1 MSAKA
6 NAQRST
12 PNAQRRSADIEPPL
26 RVVFVGHV
34 DHGKSTLIGRILH
47 DTSSLPEGKM
57 EEIKKAC
64 AAEGMEFEFAFLLDA
79 LLEEQKQN
87 VTIDTTEIPFR
98 TARRRYAIIDAPGH
112 KEFLKNMITGASRA
126 DAAILVIGADEGVRE
141 QSRRHA
147 YLLSMLG
154 IKQVVVVVNKM
165 DLVGYS
171 ENRFREI
178 EKEYRKFLQEL
189 GLSVHTFIPA
199 SAKEGEN
206 VARSSMK
213 MKWYC
218 AASMLEA
225 LDLLEAQKRDVDL
238 PLRFCVQDVYRF
250 DGRRIIAGR
259 IETGTLRAGDE
270 LIFSPANKSSVVA
283 SIERWPVVLSE
294 SEGSRGTSSRVA
306 QRDSSTALG
315 MTAVTGDSIGIT
327 LAEQI
332 FVERGY
338 VASHQNETPI
348 ETNRFHADLFWIVRE
363 PLRVGHFYDLRLA
376 TQQVK
381 CQIVSIEQVTDS
393 STLETKSEPPSVA
406 AATSGVAGG
415 REQLERNEIG
425 RLTIQTR
432 SPLVIDNHDR
442 IPNLGRFVII
452 DDGQICGGGTIF
464 GGVYTDRTVTK
475 SKNIFWTEGKITA
488 GARAMRSGHRGAVVW
503 LTGLSGAGKSTIAQA
518 VERDLFHR
526 GMHTYVLDGDNI
538 RHGLNSNLGFSPDD
552 RVENIRRVSEVAK
565 LMADAGAVVI
575 TAFISPYRMD
585 RRRAREI
592 ALEGN
597 AEFIE
602 VFVDAPLEVCEARD
616 PKNLYKKA
624 RAGEI
629 REFTGIDA
637 PYEAPDDPEII
648 VHTDKQTVDESV
660 ATILEQLL
668 PRLRDYGG
676 DD

>member
-1 MSAKA
+1 MIVEENVQHSTS
-6 NAQRST
+6 NAQHPISEV
-12 PNAQRRSADIEPPL
+12 EPKL

-47 DTSSLPEGKM
+47 DTASLPEGKI

-64 AAEGMEFEFAFLLDA
+64 AAERMEFEFAFLLDA

-87 VTIDTTEIPFR
+87 VTIDTTQIPFR
-98 TARRRYAIIDAPGH
+98 TARRRYSIIDAPGH
-112 KEFLKNMITGASRA
+112 KEFLKNMITGASSA
-126 DAAILVIGADEGVRE
+126 DAAILVIGADQGVRE

-147 YLLSMLG
+147 YLLSLLG

-165 DLVGYS
+165 DLVNFS
-171 ENRFREI
+171 EKLFREI
-178 EKEYRKFLQEL
+178 EQDYRKFLASL
-189 GLSVHTFIPA
+189 GFEARAFIPA
-199 SAKEGEN
+199 SAKQGEN
-206 VARSSMK
+206 VARSTMK

-218 AASMLEA
+218 GASVLEA
-225 LDLLEAQKRDVDL
+225 LDLLQTQKPDLDL
-238 PLRFCVQDVYRF
+238 PLRFSVQDVYRF
-250 DGRRIIAGR
+250 DERRIVAGR
-259 IETGTLRAGDE
+259 IETGMLRVGDE
-270 LIFSPANKSSVVA
+270 LVFSPANKSSIVA
-283 SIERWPVVLSE
+283 SIERWNAP
-294 SEGSRGTSSRVA
+294 GNGPA
-306 QRDSSTALG
+306 IA
-315 MTAVTGDSIGIT
+315 GDSIGIT
-327 LAEQI
+327 LSEQI

-338 VASHQNETPI
+338 IASHEDETPI

-363 PLRVGHFYDLRLA
+363 PLRLGHLYDLRLA
-376 TQQVK
+376 TQHVK
-381 CQIVSIEQVTDS
+381 CQIVSIEQIIDS
-393 STLETKSEPPSVA
+393 STIETKSD
-406 AATSGVAGG
+406 G

-432 SPLVIDNHDR
+432 GPLVMDNHDR
-442 IPNLGRFVII
+442 VPNLGRFVIV

-464 GGVYTDRTVTK
+464 GGIYTDRQITK

-488 GARAMRSGHRGAVVW
+488 HQRAIRAGHRGAVVW

-518 VERDLFHR
+518 LERELFHR
-526 GMHTYVLDGDNI
+526 AMQTYVLDGDNI

-552 RVENIRRVSEVAK
+552 RVENIRRVSEVAR
-565 LMADAGAVVI
+565 LMADAGTVVI

-602 VFVDAPLEVCEARD
+602 VFVDAPLEVCETRD

-637 PYEAPDDPEII
+637 PYEAPEDPEIV
-648 VHTDKQTVDESV
+648 VHTDQQSVDESV

-668 PRLRDYGG
+668 PRLRQYEAK
-676 DD
+676 

>member
-1 MSAKA
+1 VTQEDYPVSGIRSPVSSAA
-6 NAQRST
+6 
-12 PNAQRRSADIEPPL
+12 PPL

-47 DTSSLPEGKM
+47 DTGSLPEGKID
-57 EEIKKAC
+57 EIRKAC

-87 VTIDTTEIPFR
+87 VTIDTTQIPFR

-112 KEFLKNMITGASRA
+112 KEFLKNMITGASSA
-126 DAAILVIGADEGVRE
+126 DAAILVIGANEGVRE

-147 YLLSMLG
+147 YLLNLLG
-154 IKQVVVVVNKM
+154 VKQIIVVVNKM
-165 DLVGYS
+165 DLVDFS
-171 ENRFREI
+171 ETRFHEI
-178 EKEYRKFLQEL
+178 ESEYRKFLADL
-189 GLSVHTFIPA
+189 GLEARAFIPA
-199 SAKEGEN
+199 SARQGEN
-206 VARSSMK
+206 VARATMK

-218 AASMLEA
+218 GASVLEA
-225 LDLLEAQKRDVDL
+225 LDLLESRKSDVDL
-238 PLRFCVQDVYRF
+238 PLRFCIQDVYRF

-259 IETGTLRAGDE
+259 IETGTLRVGDQ
-270 LIFSPANKSSVVA
+270 LVFSPANKSSVVA
-283 SIERWPVVLSE
+283 TIERWNAPPN
-294 SEGSRGTSSRVA
+294 GPAVA
-306 QRDSSTALG
+306 
-315 MTAVTGDSIGIT
+315 GDSVGIT
-327 LAEQI
+327 LSEQI

-338 VASHQNETPI
+338 VASHENETPI

-363 PLRVGHFYDLRLA
+363 PLRVGHFYDLRVA
-376 TQQVK
+376 TQDVK
-381 CQIVSIEQVTDS
+381 CQIVSIEQVMDS
-393 STLETKSEPPSVA
+393 STLEMKSD
-406 AATSGVAGG
+406 G

-432 SPLVIDNHDR
+432 GPLVIDNHDH
-442 IPNLGRFVII
+442 IPNLGRFVIV
-452 DDGQICGGGTIF
+452 DDGRIRGGGTIL
-464 GGVYTDRTVTK
+464 GGVYTDRKAAK

-488 GARAMRSGHRGAVVW
+488 RQRAMRSGHRGAVIW

-518 VERDLFHR
+518 LERELFHR
-526 GMHTYVLDGDNI
+526 AMHTYVLDGDNI
-538 RHGLNSNLGFSPDD
+538 RHGLNSNLGFSPED
-552 RVENIRRVSEVAK
+552 REENIRRVSEVAK

-602 VFVDAPLEVCEARD
+602 VFVEAPLEVCETRD
-616 PKNLYKKA
+616 PKSLYKKA

-629 REFTGIDA
+629 RDFTGIGA
-637 PYEAPDDPEII
+637 PYEAPEDPEIV
-648 VHTDKQTVDESV
+648 VHTDEQTVDESV

-668 PRLRDYGG
+668 PRLRREAANE
-676 DD
+676 

>member
-1 MSAKA
+1 MSSGA

-12 PNAQRRSADIEPPL
+12 SNAQRSSSDVAPKL

-47 DTSSLPEGKM
+47 DTGSLPEGKI
-57 EEIKKAC
+57 EEIKKVC
-64 AAEGMEFEFAFLLDA
+64 AAEGMGFEFAFLLDA

-126 DAAILVIGADEGVRE
+126 DAAILVISADEGVRE

-154 IKQVVVVVNKM
+154 IKHVVVVVNKM
-165 DLVGYS
+165 DLVDYS
-171 ENRFREI
+171 EKRFREI
-178 EKEYRKFLQEL
+178 EQEYRKFLREL
-189 GLSVHTFIPA
+189 GLDAPSFIPA
-199 SAKEGEN
+199 SAREGEN
-206 VARSSMK
+206 VARASMK

-218 AASMLEA
+218 AANVLEA
-225 LDLLEAQKRDVDL
+225 LDLLKTQERDVDL

-259 IETGTLRAGDE
+259 IETGTLRVGDQ
-270 LIFSPANKSSVVA
+270 LVFSPANKSSVVA
-283 SIERWPVVLSE
+283 TIERWNAQENNGPA
-294 SEGSRGTSSRVA
+294 VA
-306 QRDSSTALG
+306 
-315 MTAVTGDSIGIT
+315 GDSIGIT
-327 LAEQI
+327 LGEQI
-332 FVERGY
+332 FVERGHI
-338 VASHQNETPI
+338 ASHENETPI
-348 ETNRFHADLFWIVRE
+348 EANRFHADLFWIVRE
-363 PLRVGHFYDLRLA
+363 PLRVGHLYGLRLA
-376 TQQVK
+376 TQDVK
-381 CQIVSIEQVTDS
+381 CEVVSIERVMDS
-393 STLETKSEPPSVA
+393 STLETKSD
-406 AATSGVAGG
+406 G
-415 REQLERNEIG
+415 REQLERNETG

-432 SPLVIDNHDR
+432 APLVIDNHDR

-464 GGVYTDRTVTK
+464 GGVYTDRTVAK

-488 GARAMRSGHRGAVVW
+488 LARAMRSGHRGAVIW

-518 VERDLFHR
+518 LERELFQR
-526 GMHTYVLDGDNI
+526 AMHTYVLDGDNI

-565 LMADAGAVVI
+565 LMADAGTVVI

-585 RRRAREI
+585 RSRAREI
-592 ALEGN
+592 ALEGSS
-597 AEFIE
+597 EFIE
-602 VFVDAPLEVCEARD
+602 VFVDAPLAVCERRD

-624 RAGEI
+624 RAGQI

-637 PYEAPDDPEII
+637 PYEAPEDPEIV
-648 VHTDKQTVDESV
+648 VHTDRQSVDESV
-660 ATILEQLL
+660 ATIMEQLL
-668 PRLRDYGG
+668 PRLRAVE
-676 DD
+676 

>member
-1 MSAKA
+1 MRE
-6 NAQRST
+6 Q
-12 PNAQRRSADIEPPL
+12 QPL
-26 RVVFVGHV
+26 KIVFVGHV

-47 DTSSLPEGKM
+47 DTGSLPEGKI
-57 EEIKKAC
+57 EEIKKASE
-64 AAEGMEFEFAFLLDA
+64 AEGMEFEFAFLLDA

-154 IKQVVVVVNKM
+154 VNQVIVVVNKM
-165 DLVGYS
+165 DLIDYS
-171 ENRFREI
+171 EKRFREI
-178 EKEYRKFLQEL
+178 EQDYRKFLQQL
-189 GLSVHTFIPA
+189 GLNALTFIPA
-199 SAKEGEN
+199 SAKQGEN
-206 VARSSMK
+206 VARAGMK

-218 AASMLEA
+218 AANVLEA
-225 LDLLEAQKRDVDL
+225 LDLLEPQKRDVDF

-259 IETGTLRAGDE
+259 IETGKVRVGDE

-283 SIERWPVVLSE
+283 SIECWNAPSN
-294 SEGSRGTSSRVA
+294 GPGIA
-306 QRDSSTALG
+306 
-315 MTAVTGDSIGIT
+315 GDSIGIT
-327 LAEQI
+327 LSEQI

-348 ETNRFHADLFWIVRE
+348 ETNRFHADLFWITRE

-381 CQIVSIEQVTDS
+381 CQIVSIEQVIDS
-393 STLETKSEPPSVA
+393 ATLETKSDQ
-406 AATSGVAGG
+406 

-432 SPLVIDNHDR
+432 SPLVIDNYDR
-442 IPNLGRFVII
+442 VPNLGRFVIV
-452 DDGQICGGGTIF
+452 DDGKICGGGTIF
-464 GGVYTDRTVTK
+464 GGVYTDRSVAK
-475 SKNIFWTEGKITA
+475 SKNIFWTEEKITA
-488 GARAMRSGHRGAVVW
+488 RERALRTGHRGAVIW
-503 LTGLSGAGKSTIAQA
+503 LTGLSGAGKSTIAQSL
-518 VERDLFHR
+518 ERDLFHR

-538 RHGLNSNLGFSPDD
+538 RHGLTSNLGFSPDD
-552 RVENIRRVSEVAK
+552 RMENIRRVSEVAK
-565 LMADAGAVVI
+565 LMADAGTVVI

-637 PYEAPDDPEII
+637 PYEAPEDPEIV
-648 VHTDKQTVDESV
+648 VHTDQQTVDESV

-668 PRLRDYGG
+668 PRLRTEE
-676 DD
+676 

>member
-1 MSAKA
+1 MIEKA

-12 PNAQRRSADIEPPL
+12 SNAQRPTPDLEPKL

-47 DTSSLPEGKM
+47 DTGSLPEGKI

-64 AAEGMEFEFAFLLDA
+64 EAEGMEFEFAFLLDA

-98 TARRRYAIIDAPGH
+98 TTRRRYAIIDAPGH

-154 IKQVVVVVNKM
+154 INQVIVVVNKM
-165 DLVGYS
+165 DLVDFS
-171 ENRFREI
+171 EKRFREI
-178 EKEYRKFLQEL
+178 EQDYRKFLQQL
-189 GLSVHTFIPA
+189 GLNALTFVPV
-199 SAKEGEN
+199 SAKQGEN
-206 VARSSMK
+206 VARASMK

-218 AASMLEA
+218 AASILEA
-225 LDLLEAQKRDVDL
+225 LDLLETQQRDLDL

-250 DGRRIIAGR
+250 DRRRIIAGR
-259 IETGTLRAGDE
+259 IETGKLGVGDE

-283 SIERWPVVLSE
+283 SIEGWNAPAN
-294 SEGSRGTSSRVA
+294 GPAVA
-306 QRDSSTALG
+306 
-315 MTAVTGDSIGIT
+315 GDSIGIT
-327 LAEQI
+327 LTEQI

-338 VASHQNETPI
+338 VASHQNETPV
-348 ETNRFHADLFWIVRE
+348 ETNRFHADLFWIIRD
-363 PLRVGHFYDLRLA
+363 PLRAGHFYDLRLA

-393 STLETKSEPPSVA
+393 STLET
-406 AATSGVAGG
+406 TSDE

-425 RLTIQTR
+425 RVTIQTR
-432 SPLVIDNHDR
+432 APLVIDNHDR

-464 GGVYTDRTVTK
+464 GGIYTDRTVAK
-475 SKNIFWTEGKITA
+475 SKNIFWTEEKITA
-488 GARAMRSGHRGAVVW
+488 RERAVRTGHRGAVIW
-503 LTGLSGAGKSTIAQA
+503 LTGLSGAGKSTIAQSL
-518 VERDLFHR
+518 ERDLFHS
-526 GMHTYVLDGDNI
+526 GMNTYVLDGDNI

-565 LMADAGAVVI
+565 LMADAGTVVI

-637 PYEAPDDPEII
+637 PYEAPEDPEIV
-648 VHTDKQTVDESV
+648 VHTDQQSVAESV

-668 PRLRDYGG
+668 PRLRDYRAE
-676 DD
+676 D

>member
-1 MSAKA
+1 MIEEANPQLSTS
-6 NAQRST
+6 NAQRPS
-12 PNAQRRSADIEPPL
+12 SDIEPKL
-26 RVVFVGHV
+26 KVVFVGHV

-47 DTSSLPEGKM
+47 DTDSLSEGKI
-57 EEIKKAC
+57 EQVKKAC

-98 TARRRYAIIDAPGH
+98 TARRHYAIIDAPGH

-147 YLLSMLG
+147 YLLGMLG
-154 IKQVVVVVNKM
+154 IKHVIVVVNKM
-165 DLVGYS
+165 DLVDYS
-171 ENRFREI
+171 EKRFREI
-178 EKEYRKFLQEL
+178 EQEYRKFLGEL
-189 GLSVHTFIPA
+189 GLDARTFIPA
-199 SAKEGEN
+199 SAKQGEN
-206 VARSSMK
+206 VARVSMK
-213 MKWYC
+213 IKWYC
-218 AASMLEA
+218 AASVLEA
-225 LDLLEAQKRDVDL
+225 LDQLEPQKRDIDL

-250 DGRRIIAGR
+250 EGRRIIAGR
-259 IETGTLRAGDE
+259 IETGTLRVGDQ
-270 LIFSPANKSSVVA
+270 LVFSPANKSSVVA
-283 SIERWPVVLSE
+283 SIERWSAPTDNPAE
-294 SEGSRGTSSRVA
+294 A
-306 QRDSSTALG
+306 
-315 MTAVTGDSIGIT
+315 GDSIGIR
-327 LAEQI
+327 LSEQI

-338 VASHQNETPI
+338 VASHENDTPI

-363 PLRVGHFYDLRLA
+363 PLRIGHLYSLRLA
-376 TQQVK
+376 TQDVK
-381 CQIVSIEQVTDS
+381 CQIVSIERVMDS
-393 STLETKSEPPSVA
+393 STL
-406 AATSGVAGG
+406 ATQSDA

-432 SPLVIDNHDR
+432 GRLVIDNHDR

-452 DDGQICGGGTIF
+452 DDGEICGGGTIF
-464 GGVYTDRTVTK
+464 GGVYTDRSVAK

-518 VERDLFHR
+518 LERDLFQR
-526 GMHTYVLDGDNI
+526 AMHTYVLDGDNI

-565 LMADAGAVVI
+565 LMADAGTVVI

-602 VFVDAPLEVCEARD
+602 VFVDAPLQVCEARD

-624 RAGEI
+624 RAGQI

-637 PYEAPDDPEII
+637 PYEAPDDPEIV
-648 VHTDKQTVDESV
+648 VHTDQQSVDESV

-668 PRLRDYGG
+668 PRLREYEAND
-676 DD
+676 

>member
-1 MSAKA
+1 MTNDDQK
-6 NAQRST
+6 
-12 PNAQRRSADIEPPL
+12 L
-26 RVVFVGHV
+26 KVVFVGHV

-47 DTSSLPEGKM
+47 DTGSLPEGKID
-57 EEIKKAC
+57 EITKAC

-87 VTIDTTEIPFR
+87 VTIDTTQIPFR

-112 KEFLKNMITGASRA
+112 KEFLKNMITGASSA

-147 YLLSMLG
+147 YLLSLLG
-154 IKQVVVVVNKM
+154 IKQIIVVVNKM
-165 DLVGYS
+165 DLVEFS
-171 ENRFREI
+171 EARFYEI
-178 EKEYRKFLQEL
+178 ESEYRKFLASL
-189 GLSVHTFIPA
+189 GLEGRAFIPA
-199 SAKEGEN
+199 SAKQGEN
-206 VARSSMK
+206 VARATMK

-218 AASMLEA
+218 GASVIEA
-225 LDLLEAQKRDVDL
+225 LDLLQLHEPDVDL

-250 DGRRIIAGR
+250 NGRRIIAGR
-259 IETGTLRAGDE
+259 IETGTLRVGDQ
-270 LIFSPANKSSVVA
+270 LVFSPANKSSVVA
-283 SIERWPVVLSE
+283 TIERWNAPPNAPA
-294 SEGSRGTSSRVA
+294 VA
-306 QRDSSTALG
+306 
-315 MTAVTGDSIGIT
+315 GDSIGIT
-327 LAEQI
+327 LSEQI

-338 VASHQNETPI
+338 VASHENETPI

-363 PLRVGHFYDLRLA
+363 PLRPGHLYELRLA
-376 TQQVK
+376 TQDVK

-393 STLETKSEPPSVA
+393 STLETKSD
-406 AATSGVAGG
+406 G

-432 SPLVIDNHDR
+432 GPLVIDNHDR
-442 IPNLGRFVII
+442 IPNLGRFII
-452 DDGQICGGGTIF
+452 VDDGKICGGGTIF
-464 GGVYTDRTVTK
+464 GGVYTDRQAAK

-488 GARAMRSGHRGAVVW
+488 RERAIRSGHRGAVVW

-518 VERDLFHR
+518 IERELFR
-526 GMHTYVLDGDNI
+526 RAVHTYVLDGDNI
-538 RHGLNSNLGFSPDD
+538 RHGLNSNLGFAPED
-552 RVENIRRVSEVAK
+552 RVENIRRVSEVAR
-565 LMADAGAVVI
+565 LMADAGTVVV

-602 VFVDAPLEVCEARD
+602 VFVDAPLEVCETRD

-629 REFTGIDA
+629 RDFTGIGA
-637 PYEAPDDPEII
+637 PYEAPEDPEIV
-648 VHTDKQTVDESV
+648 VHTDQQTVDESV
-660 ATILEQLL
+660 TTILEQLL
-668 PRLRDYGG
+668 PRLREYGANE
-676 DD
+676 

>member
-1 MSAKA
+1 MSDKA
-6 NAQRST
+6 NARRST
-12 PNAQRRSADIEPPL
+12 SDVASKL

-47 DTSSLPEGKM
+47 DTGSLPEGKI

-64 AAEGMEFEFAFLLDA
+64 AAEGMGFEFAFLLDA

-98 TARRRYAIIDAPGH
+98 TTRREYAIIDAPGH

-126 DAAILVIGADEGVRE
+126 DAAILVISADEGVRE

-154 IKQVVVVVNKM
+154 IKHVIVVVNKM
-165 DLVGYS
+165 DLVDYS
-171 ENRFREI
+171 EKRFREI
-178 EKEYRKFLQEL
+178 EQEYRKFLREL
-189 GLSVHTFIPA
+189 GLDARTFIPA

-206 VARSSMK
+206 VARASMK

-218 AASMLEA
+218 ASNVLEA
-225 LDLLEAQKRDVDL
+225 LDLLEPHERDVDL

-250 DGRRIIAGR
+250 DGQRIIAGR
-259 IETGTLRAGDE
+259 IETGTLRAGDQ
-270 LIFSPANKSSVVA
+270 LVFSPANKSSVVA
-283 SIERWPVVLSE
+283 TIERWNARE
-294 SEGSRGTSSRVA
+294 NNG
-306 QRDSSTALG
+306 
-315 MTAVTGDSIGIT
+315 TAVAGDSIGIT
-327 LAEQI
+327 LSEQI

-338 VASHQNETPI
+338 VASHENETPI

-363 PLRVGHFYDLRLA
+363 PLRVGHLYSLRLA
-376 TQQVK
+376 TQDVK
-381 CQIVSIEQVTDS
+381 CQVVSIERVMDS
-393 STLETKSEPPSVA
+393 STLESK
-406 AATSGVAGG
+406 GDG

-425 RLTIQTR
+425 RLIIQTR
-432 SPLVIDNHDR
+432 GRLVIDNHDR

-464 GGVYTDRTVTK
+464 GGVYTDRTVAK

-488 GARAMRSGHRGAVVW
+488 GARAMRSGHRGAVIW

-518 VERDLFHR
+518 LERELFQR
-526 GMHTYVLDGDNI
+526 AMHTYVLDGDNI

-565 LMADAGAVVI
+565 LMADSGTVVI

-585 RRRAREI
+585 RSRAREI

-602 VFVDAPLEVCEARD
+602 VFVEAPLAVCEARD

-624 RAGEI
+624 RAGQI

-637 PYEAPDDPEII
+637 PYEAPEDPEIV
-648 VHTDKQTVDESV
+648 VHTDRQSVDESV

-668 PRLRDYGG
+668 PRLRTVE
-676 DD
+676 

>member
-1 MSAKA
+1 MIAKA

-12 PNAQRRSADIEPPL
+12 TNTECPISDMERPL

-47 DTSSLPEGKM
+47 DTGSLPQGKI
-57 EEIKKAC
+57 EEIRKAC

-98 TARRRYAIIDAPGH
+98 TPRRRYAIIDAPGH

-126 DAAILVIGADEGVRE
+126 DAAVLVIGANEGVRE

-154 IKQVVVVVNKM
+154 IKHLIVVVNKM
-165 DLVGYS
+165 DLVDFS
-171 ENRFREI
+171 EERFREI
-178 EKEYRKFLQEL
+178 EQDYRKFLVDL
-189 GLSVHTFIPA
+189 GLEAHAFIPA

-206 VARSSMK
+206 VARASMK

-218 AASMLEA
+218 QANVLEA
-225 LDLLEAQKRDVDL
+225 LDLLEPQRPDVDL

-250 DGRRIIAGR
+250 DGRRIVAGR
-259 IETGTLRAGDE
+259 IETGTLQVGDQ
-270 LIFSPANKSSVVA
+270 LVFSPANKSSIVA
-283 SIERWPVVLSE
+283 TIERWKAPAN
-294 SEGSRGTSSRVA
+294 GP
-306 QRDSSTALG
+306 AL
-315 MTAVTGDSIGIT
+315 AGDSIGIT
-327 LAEQI
+327 LSEQI

-338 VASHQNETPI
+338 VASHENETPI

-363 PLRVGHFYDLRLA
+363 PLRVGRFYDLRLA
-376 TQQVK
+376 TQEVK
-381 CQIVSIEQVTDS
+381 CQIVSIERVMDS
-393 STLETKSEPPSVA
+393 STLETK
-406 AATSGVAGG
+406 THG
-415 REQLERNEIG
+415 REQLERNEVG
-425 RLTIQTR
+425 RLIIQTR
-432 SPLVIDNHDR
+432 GPLVMDNHDR
-442 IPNLGRFVII
+442 IPNLGRFVIV
-452 DDGQICGGGTIF
+452 DDRKICGGGTIF
-464 GGVYTDRTVTK
+464 GGVYTDRQVTK
-475 SKNIFWTEGKITA
+475 SQNIFWTEGKITA
-488 GARAMRSGHRGAVVW
+488 RARALRSDHRGAVVW
-503 LTGLSGAGKSTIAQA
+503 FTGLSGAGKSTLAQA
-518 VERDLFHR
+518 LERDLFHH

-538 RHGLNSNLGFSPDD
+538 RHGLNSNLGFSPED

-637 PYEAPDDPEII
+637 PYEAPEDPEI
-648 VHTDKQTVDESV
+648 VVRTDQQTVDESV

-668 PRLRDYGG
+668 PRLREYEMND
-676 DD
+676 